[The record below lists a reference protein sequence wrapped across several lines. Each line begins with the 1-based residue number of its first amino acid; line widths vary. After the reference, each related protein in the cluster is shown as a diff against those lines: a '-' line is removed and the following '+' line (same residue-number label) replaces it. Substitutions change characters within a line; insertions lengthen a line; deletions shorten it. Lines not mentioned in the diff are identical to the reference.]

1 MPATVPHNFT
11 QYYTTATCH
20 IFAHLHTPSYI
31 VTYFYNYSILFL
43 FIHHYNM
50 FSLIKTNCKHVLPF
64 SSPPPSP
71 YVLSHVWLFATP
83 WTVAHQTPWSMGF
96 PRQECWSGL
105 PFPPASHLQIL
116 LLLLIICLFYHR
128 HRGLSKSSFSV
139 HGLCKVL
146 LHSIL
151 KVSWWLSGKESACQ
165 CRRHEFNPCVED
177 FRRRK
182 WKCTPVFLP
191 GKSHGPRS
199 PGGYSSWGWQ
209 RAGHDLAT

>member
-165 CRRHEFNPCVED
+165 CRRHEFNPWS
-177 FRRRK
+177 RK
-182 WKCTPVFLP
+182 IPHALE
-191 GKSHGPRS
+191 
-199 PGGYSSWGWQ
+199 
-209 RAGHDLAT
+209 